1 MALYLAGAYSID
13 IQTRE
18 LNDRDI
24 TTLLVEEGGD
34 GDRVRACCATD
45 HVPECVTGPD
55 ADRVVALLR

>member
-24 TTLLVEEGGD
+24 TTLLVEDAGAAIAYAML
-34 GDRVRACCATD
+34 RAG
-45 HVPECVTGPD
+45 HVPDMRGWSRP
-55 ADRVVALLR
+55 DRVVALLR